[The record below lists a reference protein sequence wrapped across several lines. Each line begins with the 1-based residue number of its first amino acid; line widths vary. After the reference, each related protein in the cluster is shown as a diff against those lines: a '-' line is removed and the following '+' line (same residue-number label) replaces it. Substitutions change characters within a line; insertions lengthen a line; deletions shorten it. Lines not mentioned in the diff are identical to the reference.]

1 MGHAFTEQ
9 HFSNF
14 EEVGKRLDEWFVAKD
29 KQFFWHDSRNTAKY
43 NLVKIAR
50 SDGETSMIFEA
61 NASVLGDHD
70 FKSKKRKTKFLNPM
84 NKLSCK
90 GDGFVAP
97 SVEISSNQEVARVL
111 SQDDL
116 WKSIQTNY
124 SFLMADD
131 LITECQ
137 ETRKELHL
145 HPPSSDCENN
155 HDSTSPHHMLSFP
168 EFLDKFNHI
177 HDSLHTIQT
186 SLSHTELSETDYEK
200 FHSECQ
206 YLKEQAA
213 LLKLMNPDL
222 KDDINRRC
230 NILSNKLNI
239 LERLMFPKR
248 EQEKNEIIQEQNGSK
263 RLGGPQVEY
272 RCPKLMQFSVDG

>member
-1 MGHAFTEQ
+1 MERCHSVLSLPQ
-9 HFSNF
+9 
-14 EEVGKRLDEWFVAKD
+14 
-29 KQFFWHDSRNTAKY
+29 DSRNTAKY

-70 FKSKKRKTKFLNPM
+70 FKSKKRKTKFLKPM
-84 NKLSCK
+84 HKLSCK
-90 GDGFVAP
+90 GDGLVAP
-97 SVEISSNQEVARVL
+97 SVESSSNQEVARVL

-177 HDSLHTIQT
+177 HDSLHAIQT
-186 SLSHTELSETDYEK
+186 SLSHTELRETDYEK

-248 EQEKNEIIQEQNGSK
+248 EQEKNEIIQGLAIQMKGIRKWLQEVESK
-263 RLGGPQVEY
+263 LR
-272 RCPKLMQFSVDG
+272 KLKLSDDCATEEMMDMFNQEKCDTK